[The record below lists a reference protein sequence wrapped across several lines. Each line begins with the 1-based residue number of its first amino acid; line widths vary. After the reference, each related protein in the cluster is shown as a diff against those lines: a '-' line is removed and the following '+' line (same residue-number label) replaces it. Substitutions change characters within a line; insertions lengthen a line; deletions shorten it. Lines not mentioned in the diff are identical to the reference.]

1 MTDLKLVK
9 FNVIAGEIEKPKLTK
24 PEKDWMEKADE
35 EDNISLIIIA
45 KNMIESLSK
54 DALEKNLPFKVK
66 FEFLE
71 NHPLAEK
78 YSQYL

>member
-1 MTDLKLVK
+1 MELVK
-9 FNVIAGEIEKPKLTK
+9 INVRTGEIEQPKLTK

-35 EDNISLIIIA
+35 DDKIDLFITA
-45 KNMIESLSK
+45 KKIVESLSK
-54 DALEKNLPFKVK
+54 DALEKNLPFKVR

-71 NHPLAEK
+71 NHPSAEN